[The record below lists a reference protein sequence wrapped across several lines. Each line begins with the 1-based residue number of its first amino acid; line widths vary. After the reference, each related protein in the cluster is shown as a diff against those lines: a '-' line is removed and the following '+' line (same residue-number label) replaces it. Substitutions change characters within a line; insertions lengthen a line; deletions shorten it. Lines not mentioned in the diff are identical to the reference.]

1 MNNDFNKELINTDV
15 DIETLKE
22 EIISRI
28 NKLDDPMFNVSV
40 KTTELLQ
47 ITVATQDKIT
57 TFDVFEV
64 TPESLDT
71 ALTRINEYVEGIRK
85 WNL

>member
-40 KTTELLQ
+40 KTIELLQ
-47 ITVATQDKIT
+47 ITVATQDKTT

-85 WNL
+85 

>member
-1 MNNDFNKELINTDV
+1 MNSDFNKDLINTNV

-47 ITVATQDKIT
+47 ITVATQDKTT
-57 TFDVFEV
+57 TFDVFDV
-64 TPESLDT
+64 TPEALDNT
-71 ALTRINEYVEGIRK
+71 LTRINEYVEGIRK
-85 WNL
+85 

>member
-1 MNNDFNKELINTDV
+1 MLKQSNKNGFGNAVGSITN
-15 DIETLKE
+15 
-22 EIISRI
+22 
-28 NKLDDPMFNVSV
+28 SV
-40 KTTELLQ
+40 T
-47 ITVATQDKIT
+47 T

-85 WNL
+85 

>member
-1 MNNDFNKELINTDV
+1 MNSDFNKDLINTNV

-47 ITVATQDKIT
+47 ITVATQDKT
-57 TFDVFEV
+57 ATFDVFDV
-64 TPESLDT
+64 TPEALDT
-71 ALTRINEYVEGIRK
+71 ILTRINEYVEGIRK
-85 WNL
+85 